1 MRHAL
6 SLKVHPSLAL
16 ILNPFR
22 LSSVRLLVYLICLLS
37 NDYTVSGIAKLCWI
51 EVYHR
56 EFLLSNVD
64 NTLEARIIPA
74 FMSSDLF
81 RNGLRNVF
89 GTLESYILLRFEI

>member
-1 MRHAL
+1 M
-6 SLKVHPSLAL
+6 
-16 ILNPFR
+16 
-22 LSSVRLLVYLICLLS
+22 
-37 NDYTVSGIAKLCWI
+37 LCWI

-81 RNGLRNVF
+81 RNALRNVF
-89 GTLESYILLRFEI
+89 GTLESYTFIEVCNLFVKFVGLSVYLMNNGTFVTVGNDQ